1 MIQIFVDSGSSIKQE
16 EREKYGVEIL
26 PLRFLMGETE
36 YRDGIDLTMDDFYR
50 MLIGKKLFP
59 KTSLPFQTETVQRV
73 EAYTKKGYDVVI
85 LSISSKISG
94 TYSAFCSWFAD
105 NPKVTV
111 VDTLT
116 AVGGVRLLVEEMNKH
131 LEEPLKD
138 VLARVYA
145 LIPRI
150 RVYAIPETLNYLF
163 RGGRLS
169 RKEWLIGGLLD
180 IKPVV
185 SLNEEGVK
193 VVAKKRGLKKTMH
206 LISDLVA
213 EQADPNYSIIPSYTY
228 DDANLKLLISMTDE
242 KFYPLM
248 EEYDHLDPVIA
259 CHWGPNAFGYIF
271 IGK

>member
-16 EREKYGVEIL
+16 EKQKYGVEMI
-26 PLRFLMGETE
+26 PLRYLMGEEE
-36 YRDGIDLTMDDFYR
+36 YRDGIDLTIDEFYR
-50 MLIGKKLFP
+50 MLIDKKLFP
-59 KTSLPFQTETVQRV
+59 KTSLPFQVETVQAV
-73 EAYTKKGYDVVI
+73 ERYTDQGYDVVI

-94 TYSAFCSWFAD
+94 TCNALRGWFAD

-111 VDTLT
+111 VDTLS
-116 AVGGVRLLVEEMNKH
+116 AVGGIRLLVEEMNRH
-131 LEEPLKD
+131 LDEPLEE
-138 VLARVYA
+138 VLNRVYR

-150 RVYAIPETLNYLF
+150 RIYAIPETLNYLF

-180 IKPVV
+180 IKPVI

-193 VVAKKRGLKKTMH
+193 VVAKKRGLKKTMR
-206 LISDLVA
+206 LIADYVA
-213 EQADPNYSIIPSYTY
+213 EQADPAYAIIPSYTY
-228 DDANLKLLISMTDE
+228 DDSNLKTLISMTDE
-242 KFYPLM
+242 RFHSAM
-248 EEYDHLDPVIA
+248 EEFDNLDPVIA